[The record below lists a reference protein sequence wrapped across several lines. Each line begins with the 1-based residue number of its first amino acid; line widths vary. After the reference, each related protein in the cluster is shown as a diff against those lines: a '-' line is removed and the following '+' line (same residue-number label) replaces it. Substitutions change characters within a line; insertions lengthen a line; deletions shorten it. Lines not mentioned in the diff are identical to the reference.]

1 MAATASMSPW
11 PAATTWPRLAS
22 HRPEAAAHLPLCW
35 PDLVAW
41 PPWDPTPSRA
51 CLLAVLLPCPRH
63 HCRPVFSR
71 PCFRLARFEPFA
83 LAAQLTGPGSSGRI
97 HSQCSCCLLRSRSLE
112 YIGAVFLHL
121 PVPVALT
128 RSLFSRY
135 LGAHHPTPFPGSRS
149 SSGGAH
155 QITQVLSFSPSSLQS
170 RLIPQRRLVLCAF
183 CWPASPTVVS
193 LVPVRLLL
201 SLVCIY
207 PPVICNVLTYELSH
221 PTPPT
226 CGRTHSVF
234 RTVVRAQTVRDLR
247 DVSCLL
253 H

>member
-1 MAATASMSPW
+1 MCRVLCVWIPSVLGGGGGW
-11 PAATTWPRLAS
+11 RRVCWLWEVGGLGLCGNKWPRPRLCLLGPQQP
-22 HRPEAAAHLPLCW
+22 HGPDWLPTDPRRQHTLPLCW

-170 RLIPQRRLVLCAF
+170 RL
-183 CWPASPTVVS
+183 
-193 LVPVRLLL
+193 
-201 SLVCIY
+201 
-207 PPVICNVLTYELSH
+207 
-221 PTPPT
+221 
-226 CGRTHSVF
+226 
-234 RTVVRAQTVRDLR
+234 
-247 DVSCLL
+247 
-253 H
+253 